1 MKNSKPIENLVTLVL
16 LAICVAL
23 AVAVITEMK
32 APAETLQVTEG
43 ESSSAV
49 NVGTKV
55 VAYEPFER
63 VTHIN
68 GEVSADGSDITILPD
83 TAGTVTA
90 VYVRRGDIVEPG
102 DVVAMIDASI
112 PGSRY
117 MASPVTAKVGGE
129 ISDVS
134 VTVGQKITT
143 STVVA
148 TIVSDK
154 TLYVEANIPEKY
166 MGTLKNGMTATFTSV
181 AYPDRTYTGVVRYIS
196 PTVSPTNRSVAIEL
210 ELDGDITDLKEGMY
224 VSINLVTEQVESA
237 ITVPTTAIVSYIDS
251 SIVYVVNN
259 NIATRRVVT
268 TGSNNDTDTI
278 ITSGLELGDVVVVE
292 GTVADGTAVNI
303 VY

>member
-55 VAYEPFER
+55 VAYEPF
-63 VTHIN
+63 
-68 GEVSADGSDITILPD
+68 
-83 TAGTVTA
+83 VTA

-102 DVVAMIDASI
+102 DVVAMIDASV

-134 VTVGQKITT
+134 VTVGQKIST
-143 STVVA
+143 STVIA

-268 TGSNNDTDTI
+268 TGSNNDTDTV